1 MEGTEQNAMRG
12 FQTVFEWIVRLA
24 YLNILWILFTL
35 IGLGILGI
43 GPATIS
49 LFAVVRK
56 MRRDGIDNSIWKEFN
71 HTYRSHFWRA
81 NGLMLV
87 LIPIYIFIYMDYAVI
102 RMFQENYLIDN
113 IVFPALVI
121 LSILILVLTCYLF
134 AVYVHFEL
142 SFWENFKHALLVSV
156 VFPLNTVMMVFGL
169 FIFSIVLFLIP
180 AIAIFYLISVPTL
193 IIQMCALKAFRK
205 VSSQESA

>member
-1 MEGTEQNAMRG
+1 MQGKEYNAISG
-12 FQTVFEWIVRLA
+12 FQTVFEWIIRLA
-24 YLNILWILFTL
+24 YLNILWILFVL

-49 LFAVVRK
+49 LFTIVRK
-56 MRRDGIDNSIWKEFN
+56 IRRDGTDISIWKEFN

-81 NGLMLV
+81 NSLMLV
-87 LIPIYIFIYMDYAVI
+87 LIPIYIFIYMDYAII
-102 RMFQENYLIDN
+102 RMFPESYLIDN

-142 SFWENFKHALLVSV
+142 SFWGNFKHALLVSV
-156 VFPLNTVMMVFGL
+156 VFPLNTVTMVLGL
-169 FIFSIVLFLIP
+169 FIFSVVLFLFP
-180 AIAIFYLISVPTL
+180 AISIFYLISVPTL
-193 IIQMCALKAFRK
+193 IIQMCALKAFGK
-205 VSSQESA
+205 VPSQEPA